1 MISSILSTVL
11 RSSYRTGIV
20 SRSITT
26 ATMTNDN
33 VDDLNSFITDESGRT
48 DGVET
53 MSVSEEEG
61 MEVTYWTYNNSAE
74 VGTYH
79 AAI

>member
-1 MISSILSTVL
+1 
-11 RSSYRTGIV
+11 
-20 SRSITT
+20 
-26 ATMTNDN
+26 MTNDN

-74 VGTYH
+74 VCTYH

>member
-1 MISSILSTVL
+1 MIASVLSTVL
-11 RSSYRTGIV
+11 RSSYRTGNV
-20 SRSITT
+20 SRIIAT

-74 VGTYH
+74 VCTSH
-79 AAI
+79 VAI